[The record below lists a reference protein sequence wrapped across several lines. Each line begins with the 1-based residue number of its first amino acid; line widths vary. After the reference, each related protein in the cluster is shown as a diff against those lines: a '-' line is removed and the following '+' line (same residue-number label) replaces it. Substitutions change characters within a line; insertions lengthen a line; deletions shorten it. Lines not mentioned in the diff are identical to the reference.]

1 MEVVRRIHS
10 MTEISRQARTRGR
23 RVGLVATMG
32 ALHQGHAHLIRR
44 TKELCD
50 AVVVSI
56 FVNPTQFGPGEDLG
70 AYPRDLTADVD
81 LCVAEKVDYVFAPEA
96 EELYPPNSQ
105 TFVDVTELTRGFEG
119 AQRPGHFRG
128 VATVVLKLFQV
139 VQPTLAAFGQKDAQQ
154 AAVIRRMVTDLMLDV
169 EILVLPVVRDED
181 GLALSSRNRY
191 LSSDERRAALAIP
204 RALTAAREA
213 AAGGERRV
221 ERVIAT
227 AREVLDAEAGLT
239 VDYLELVD
247 AERFEKV
254 DQFKGEMYLIV
265 AARVGDTRLI
275 DNVTL
280 HV

>member
-10 MTEISRQARTRGR
+10 MTEISRQARSRGR